1 MAAPVH
7 FAELRTVTTLAD
19 IKSIE
24 DLAKYLL
31 LSRKAMLYWSH
42 RANTETAYHEF
53 SIPKRSGGE
62 PRPIKAPVG
71 QLNNIQRRLLRLLE
85 TGLRPRN
92 VVHGFVE
99 GKSIVTNAR
108 IHASQ
113 RYVLNVD
120 LQNFF
125 GAINFGRVRGALISR
140 PFGVDPKVATLIARF
155 CCYQNALP
163 QGAPTSPILSNYIC
177 LRLDAEVMR
186 LARSSGCRYTR
197 YADDLTIST
206 SKKEF
211 PKDLAVVTAP
221 FSSHA
226 IVGKAL
232 GEIIGSNGFTINGDK
247 ARLYHKHQRQQVTGL
262 TVNEFPNVH
271 RKFIRQI
278 RAMIYAWE
286 TFGLEKAE
294 AEHHAKYRKR
304 HRNVNLPPPSFARV
318 LHGKLTFL
326 SMVRGLSDPVYIK
339 FSHRCHALNPI
350 LFTRVFDKEDN
361 LNQAV
366 WVLESEAESIQGT
379 AFFVKDVGM
388 VTCAHVVAADTVAF
402 HPSQPLTRFP
412 VEVLARDSHLDIAI
426 LRLDFASRA
435 VLQLGDPTA
444 LTHNSRIL
452 IAGYPNFGVGDPL
465 YKSWGAVTTKRIRH
479 AVLYLIPSAPIAAG
493 NSGGPV
499 IDENYRVVGIAAR
512 GIKNLADASEYPDDM
527 FGVISINH
535 LTALLNQQATDAV
548 VVTK

>member
-1 MAAPVH
+1 M
-7 FAELRTVTTLAD
+7 TTLID

-24 DLAKYLL
+24 DLAEYLL

-42 RANTETAYHEF
+42 RAGTEIAYHEF

-62 PRPIKAPVG
+62 PRPIKVPVG
-71 QLNNIQRRLLRLLE
+71 QLNNIQKRLLQLLE
-85 TGLRPRN
+85 TGLRPRK

-120 LQNFF
+120 LHNFF
-125 GAINFGRVRGALISR
+125 GTINFGRVRGALISK
-140 PFGVDPKVATLIARF
+140 PFRVHPKVATLIARF
-155 CCYQNALP
+155 CCYKNALP

-186 LARSSGCRYTR
+186 LARSFGCRYTR

-206 SKKEF
+206 SKNEF
-211 PKDLAVVTAP
+211 PEDLARVTAP
-221 FSSHA
+221 FSTHA
-226 IVGKAL
+226 IVGK
-232 GEIIGSNGFTINGDK
+232 GFREIIESNGFVINGNK
-247 ARLYHKHQRQQVTGL
+247 ARLYHRNQAQRVTGL

-271 RKFIRQI
+271 RKFVRQI

-286 TFGLEKAE
+286 KFGLEKAE
-294 AEHHAKYRKR
+294 SEYHAKYRIK
-304 HRNVNLPPPSFARV
+304 HRNINLEPSSFARV
-318 LHGKLTFL
+318 LQGKLTFI
-326 SMVRGLSDPVYIK
+326 SMVRGLSDPIYIK
-339 FSHRCHALNPI
+339 FSHRCHALNPK

-388 VTCAHVVAADTVAF
+388 VTCDHVVAAGTVAF

-412 VEVLARDSHLDIAI
+412 VKVLAHDSHLDIAI
-426 LRLDFASRA
+426 LQIDFASRA
-435 VLQLGDPTA
+435 VLQLGDPTV

-452 IAGYPNFGVGDPL
+452 IAGYPNFGNGDPL

-479 AVLYLIPSAPIAAG
+479 GVLYLIPSAPIAAG

-499 IDENYRVVGIAAR
+499 IDEHYRVIGIAAR
-512 GIKNLADASEYPDDM
+512 GIKNLADASEYTEDM
-527 FGVISINH
+527 FGVISISH
-535 LTALLNQQATDAV
+535 LTALLNQQQIDV
-548 VVTK
+548 VAQ